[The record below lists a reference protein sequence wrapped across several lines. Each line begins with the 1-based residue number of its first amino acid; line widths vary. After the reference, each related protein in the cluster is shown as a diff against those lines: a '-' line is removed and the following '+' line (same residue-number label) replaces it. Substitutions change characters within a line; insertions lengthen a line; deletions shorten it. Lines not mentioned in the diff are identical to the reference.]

1 MSYTTTNVSNS
12 TGNPSEI
19 PVADLLLNLPDGVSL
34 ADFLAKFSAPTLTIS
49 LEEPLAGAPADALTG
64 GIQTTLF
71 TTIST
76 TTTTISTT
84 TAASSCPIPSFSAS
98 GSYTVH
104 SSTRPL
110 FSTPSF
116 PSLSTPV
123 PISVPSP
130 SALPPFFDG
139 DVSLWFCTLEAC
151 FLPTEDAQ
159 TRFRSVITKLPP
171 SILAKVRHVFPIA
184 LNALDPYSI
193 LKEEVL
199 KVTSPSSSQRIK
211 ELLSKQSLGDR
222 KPSEFLLHLQ
232 NLLGPSHAQLEESFT
247 RPLFLEQMPSSVRAI
262 LSAFPSLSLS
272 DTAAAADR
280 ILLELPPSHISVVS
294 SHRPSPPSPI
304 TIPQSGSLS
313 SPSVAPNVLFGARI
327 TAIEGRLQSLE
338 TEVRNLSVQFSTF
351 LASQRSFSVRSP
363 SPSSSSRSRERS
375 SSRDRPFTHTAQG
388 VCFYHH
394 QFKERALKCN
404 KPCSYSP
411 SSVSSTQQGN

>member
-1 MSYTTTNVSNS
+1 MSNTTITNI
-12 TGNPSEI
+12 TDIQGNPTDI
-19 PVADLLLNLPDGVSL
+19 PLADLLANMPAGVTL
-34 ADFLAKFSAPTLTIS
+34 ADFLANISAPTSNIALIA
-49 LEEPLAGAPADALTG
+49 PPAGEPADVLNVDMLT
-64 GIQTTLF
+64 TNST
-71 TTIST
+71 T
-76 TTTTISTT
+76 TTTTISTS
-84 TAASSCPIPSFSAS
+84 TAAISSTIPSFSAS
-98 GSYTVH
+98 SPSTIY
-104 SSTRPL
+104 SFTRPL
-110 FSTPSF
+110 LSTPSF

-130 SALPPFFDG
+130 SVLPSFFDG
-139 DVSLWFCTLEAC
+139 DVPLWFCTLEAC

-184 LNALDPYSI
+184 LNALDTYSI

-262 LSAFPSLSLS
+262 LSAFPSLSLP

-280 ILLELPPSHISVVS
+280 ILLELPPAHISVAS
-294 SHRPSPPSPI
+294 SNRPSPSPI
-304 TIPQSGSLS
+304 SIPQSGSLS
-313 SPSVAPNVLFGARI
+313 SPSVAPHVLFGARI

-351 LASQRSFSVRSP
+351 LATQRSFSVRSP

-394 QFKERALKCN
+394 KFKERALKCN